1 MCRGREFSL
10 QLRSHLAKLH
20 SSLRDL
26 RNPALKSI
34 YDLWIQREMEV
45 IDKLEE
51 YRNVGDQNDRMCPVT
66 NFFEPGEI
74 SYISGREY
82 ESLKKIM
89 ARADAKEKAKE
100 EAKIIKPQDED
111 KMIEAVHQYVASSQ
125 NPGADLDKIL
135 NPEGDDSIELIEP
148 KDLKMPGDFDIGHV
162 PDFRKSCHFYH
173 QAVTESTFF
182 SNNTNNRTSFFSG
195 MSLFSPPSENSSIMT
210 GVPYTPSVEQLE
222 QQLYNPGNK
231 IPDDDEDPEVLVSK
245 AVESG
250 TLSKVVVPPPRTLP
264 LSLGLMNSIHQNP
277 QPDIT
282 AYTFNF
288 KEDGMMHRINGISVK
303 ATDSLILH
311 TNTGALFT
319 YDPRTVCDSAKFLK
333 YLDHQKD
340 AQNKATY
347 SLKVPDSPA
356 IEDRLVPELPETAPF
371 PTGTIDF
378 VHIDAERDFTVVVKD
393 DIWHR
398 FRNKKA
404 DTKELVLMDKK
415 FPPLSKFPADRS

>member
-1 MCRGREFSL
+1 
-10 QLRSHLAKLH
+10 
-20 SSLRDL
+20 
-26 RNPALKSI
+26 
-34 YDLWIQREMEV
+34 MEV

-51 YRNVGDQNDRMCPVT
+51 YRNVGDQNDRMCPVS

-74 SYISGREY
+74 SYIPGREY
-82 ESLKKIM
+82 ESLKRIM
-89 ARADAKEKAKE
+89 ARADAAKGKTKEE
-100 EAKIIKPQDED
+100 EAKITKQRDED
-111 KMIEAVHQYVASSQ
+111 KIMEAADQYIASSQ
-125 NPGADLDKIL
+125 NPGAGLENLLD
-135 NPEGDDSIELIEP
+135 PERDDSIELIEP
-148 KDLKMPGDFDIGHV
+148 KDLNMPGDFDIGHV

-182 SNNTNNRTSFFSG
+182 SNNTNNNRTSFFSG
-195 MSLFSPPSENSSIMT
+195 MTIFSPPSENSSIAT
-210 GVPYTPSVEQLE
+210 GAPYTPSVEQLE
-222 QQLYNPGNK
+222 QQIFNPGNK
-231 IPDDDEDPEVLVSK
+231 LPDDDEDPEVLVSK

-250 TLSKVVVPPPRTLP
+250 TLSKVVVPPPRTQL
-264 LSLGLMNSIHQNP
+264 LSLGLMNSIHLNP

-288 KEDGMMHRINGISVK
+288 KQEGMMHRINGISVK

-333 YLDHQKD
+333 YLDHQKN
-340 AQNKATY
+340 AQNRATY

-356 IEDRLVPELPETAPF
+356 VEERLMPELPETAPF
-371 PTGTIDF
+371 PTGAIDF
-378 VHIDAERDFTVVVKD
+378 MHVDAERDFTVLVKD

-404 DTKELVLMDKK
+404 EQELVLVDGK
-415 FPPLSKFPADRS
+415 FPPLSRFPADRS